1 MPPPRPT
8 ALCLLVLLGVALG
21 AAGCAAETEGGPDGS
36 RPAPGSAAAAPTP
49 AGSRTAQTRRLEI
62 TVTGGRVDPEPGR
75 IEVSRGATVL
85 LTVTSDVPD
94 ELHVHGFGDPEV
106 ELVAGRPATLEL
118 LADEPG
124 LYEVETHET
133 DLLLTQILVR

>member
-1 MPPPRPT
+1 M
-8 ALCLLVLLGVALG
+8 
-21 AAGCAAETEGGPDGS
+21 
-36 RPAPGSAAAAPTP
+36 
-49 AGSRTAQTRRLEI
+49 
-62 TVTGGRVDPEPGR
+62 
-75 IEVSRGATVL
+75 
-85 LTVTSDVPD
+85 TSDVPD